1 MKNRLLKYRDDL
13 TYPEWLEENKTNL
26 EKLHEIF
33 KNEHEADMN
42 FQHFTIGMYIETKH
56 AMNIAERRE

>member
-1 MKNRLLKYRDDL
+1 MKNRLNIYREDL
-13 TYPEWLEENKTNL
+13 TYPEWLEEYKTNL

-33 KNEHEADMN
+33 KKEHESDMD
-42 FQHFTIGMYIETKH
+42 FQGFTIGMYMETKH